1 MFSLGPD
8 RHPVFSIAQFSH
20 SGLVRGQCGSTPE
33 PVHRTSWAPGKW
45 LQDSDMPPAG
55 SAGKRSCHCSF
66 IFSSFCPWATSH
78 CCAGLCPSFAFP
90 KTMLLSFGT
99 PHPST
104 CRLPPSPRGRLT
116 ARRIFATLF
125 VGTGVLDCPHKNN
138 VTLPLGHLIRQ
149 PVGCHLP
156 QGEG

>member
-116 ARRIFATLF
+116 TFALPLVGEGVARNPQNSRSL
-125 VGTGVLDCPHKNN
+125 VSGNPYLDCPRENKNIDISP
-138 VTLPLGHLIRQ
+138 TM
-149 PVGCHLP
+149 
-156 QGEG
+156 